1 MKSFFYSIL
10 FLFVI
15 ASFTTC
21 YYYKEDIRY
30 SNNSCDTTNITFTGK
45 VAPVFA
51 SNCLVCHGN
60 TVAPPDGGGLRLQDY
75 ADVKAN
81 ITKAFGS
88 MSHQPGFIPMPLGQ
102 SETINPCSIEIVRKW
117 IDAGMPDN

>member
-30 SNNSCDTTNITFTGK
+30 SNNACDTTNITFTGK

-51 SNCLVCHGN
+51 NNCLVCHGN
-60 TVAPPDGGGLRLQDY
+60 SVAPPDGGGLRLQDY

-88 MSHQPGFIPMPLGQ
+88 MSHLPGFIPMPLGQ
-102 SETINPCSIEIVRKW
+102 SETIDPCSIKIVRIW